1 MITEIVSGLVER
13 YQATAQAAYVAGNRP
28 HLLPCEQVTGEH
40 CSTRF
45 AQVVENGGAVSAV
58 KELTERCPKGSTH
71 AVKALGWSAFIALS
85 PFGASTSINDPCCPG
100 DPTSAD
106 PCGGG
111 DPFSKDVAKCG
122 DC

>member
-1 MITEIVSGLVER
+1 MLTEIVSGLVGR
-13 YQATAQAAYVAGNRP
+13 YQATAQASHEAGNRP
-28 HLLPCEQVTGEH
+28 YLLPCEAETGMH

-45 AQVVENGGAVSAV
+45 AQVAGSGGAASAV
-58 KELTERCPKGSTH
+58 AELMNRCPKGPTH
-71 AVKALGWSAFIALS
+71 AVNALGWSALVALS
-85 PFGASTSINDPCCPG
+85 PFGASSINDPCCPG

-111 DPFSKDVAKCG
+111 DPFSQDVAKCG

>member
-1 MITEIVSGLVER
+1 MLGELIAK
-13 YQATAQAAYVAGNRP
+13 YQGQAQRQFETGQRP
-28 HLLPCEQVTGEH
+28 YLLPCETEKGEH

-45 AQVVENGGAVSAV
+45 ATVSGESGAPNAV
-58 KELTERCPKGSTH
+58 AELMTRCPKGQLH
-71 AVKALGWSAFIALS
+71 AVKAVGWSTLIALN
-85 PFGASTSINDPCCPG
+85 PFGASINDPCFPG

-111 DPFSKDVAKCG
+111 DPFSQDIAKCG